1 MVPALSSELDLLLNQ
16 GLPQIGKTQI
26 YAYCCW
32 LQPNNPNH
40 TTRGNTEIF
49 VSQIPLVKEQL
60 MISEHLSS
68 NIKSTSG
75 PVRMILSQTQRNY
88 TLQFSTSKTQSLITL
103 NPRLINLTSCSLLTF
118 QNTGQHLY
126 KNYPI
131 SLDSILQK
139 MTTRMQLSQSLF
151 QLTKRQ

>member
-1 MVPALSSELDLLLNQ
+1 MVPASSFELDLLSNQ
-16 GLPQIGKTQI
+16 ELPQIGKTQI

-32 LQPNNPNH
+32 LQPNNPNY

-49 VSQIPLVKEQL
+49 VSQIPLVREQL
-60 MISEHLSS
+60 MISEHSSS

-88 TLQFSTSKTQSLITL
+88 TLQFSTSKIQSLITL
-103 NPRLINLTSCSLLTF
+103 NPILINLTSCSPLTF
-118 QNTGQHLY
+118 QNTSQHLY
-126 KNYPI
+126 KNCPI
-131 SLDSILQK
+131 SLDSILWK